1 MHTQLTLTRVALR
14 ALRRGRPIGA
24 VLLLAVTTACST
36 DRILKADRPDQIDPS
51 RLSTDLQGARAL
63 AAGAVGDFTVAFNGG
78 SGGGAGNGQ
87 IMASGYLSD
96 EFRFGGTPP
105 ELREMDLRNVRAA
118 NGAWL
123 QTYIDLHR
131 ARESAS
137 RAAGALRAVAASDP
151 GIAEMYALQGA
162 LLIMQAEN
170 YCSGAPVSTTQPTL
184 TYGDPLTT
192 AQIFTLAISKLD
204 SALGSAGISANV
216 RSLASVL
223 KGRAQVG
230 NAQYA
235 AAATTVSAVPT
246 SFSYSVSHGLATAR
260 QQSFTWSY
268 MYNTQAL
275 LVSDREGTNGLNFA
289 TAGDPRVPI
298 DGDGAPSAFDLVT
311 PRYFFRNYNR
321 QNHTVAV
328 ATGVEARLIEA
339 EAALQGGNTAT
350 FVQKLNEARTPWSG
364 LAPLTDPGTAAARV
378 DLLFRERAFATFGT
392 SHRVG
397 DLRRLTRQYSR
408 PAESVWPTGAYHKDN
423 LQRGPDTSIIVPLS
437 ESNNPKFSG
446 CLNRNP

>member
-1 MHTQLTLTRVALR
+1 MQTRLTMTRVARR
-14 ALRRGRPIGA
+14 ALRLGRPLGA
-24 VLLLAVTTACST
+24 TLLLAATAACST
-36 DRILKADRPDQIDPS
+36 DRILKADRPDQIDPG

-63 AAGAVGDFTVAFNGG
+63 AAGAVGDFTVAYNGG
-78 SGGGAGNGQ
+78 SGGGAGLGQ

-131 ARESAS
+131 ARESAA
-137 RAAGALRAVAASDP
+137 RAATALRAVAASDP

-184 TYGDPLTT
+184 TYGPPLTT
-192 AQIFTLAISKLD
+192 AQIFSLAIAKLD
-204 SALGSAGISANV
+204 SALGSAGITASV

-223 KGRAQVG
+223 KGRAQLG

-235 AAATTVSAVPT
+235 AAATAVAAVPT

-275 LVSDREGTNGLNFA
+275 LVSDREGTNGLDFA

-321 QNHTVAV
+321 QNHPVVV

-339 EAALQGGNTAT
+339 EAALQAGNAAT
-350 FVQKLNEARTPWSG
+350 FVQKLTEARAPWPAM
-364 LAPLTDPGTAAARV
+364 APVTDPGTPAARV
-378 DLLFRERAFATFGT
+378 DLLFRERAFAMFGT
-392 SHRVG
+392 AHRVG
-397 DLRRLTRQYSR
+397 DLRRLSRQYSR

-423 LQRGPDTSIIVPLS
+423 LQRGTDTNIIVPLS
-437 ESNNPKFSG
+437 EENNPNYKG